1 MENYSIYR
9 DVARRTGGEIYI
21 GVVGPVRC
29 GKSTFIK
36 RFMEKLVIPNIK
48 NDFDRERAKDE
59 LPQSSAGRTV
69 MTTEP
74 KFIPDEAVEITVG
87 ENTRMLVRMIDCVGF
102 MVPDA
107 LGSTEDGTPRMVHTP
122 WSEESIPFEEAAET
136 GTKKVIA
143 DHSTIGILMTTD
155 GSFGELPRDSF
166 EEAEAHAAEE
176 LNAIGKPYVIV
187 VNSSHPKSDETA
199 ALAEELKEKYGAPA
213 IAVNCLDLD
222 KSDINE
228 IMKDALYVFPIKEI
242 SVRFPDFLTALPKD
256 HRIRR
261 SVVETVKECAGK
273 VRKTGEVEAVFGA
286 AENENVKR
294 IELESLDP
302 GMGTACVSV
311 KLCDGLLYKLIGE
324 MSGINIENDGDLL
337 RTLTELSLIKKKYVK
352 VSRALAEV
360 MEKGY
365 GIVTPGEEDLTLEKP
380 EIVKQN
386 GGYGVKL
393 RASAPSIHM
402 IRADIKTEVSPTVG
416 SEVQSEE
423 LARFML
429 KEFEENPERIW
440 ETNMLGKSLHELVN
454 EGLLSK
460 LSNIPDDARKRLSQ
474 TLQKVVNEG
483 SGGMVCIIL

>member
-1 MENYSIYR
+1 
-9 DVARRTGGEIYI
+9 
-21 GVVGPVRC
+21 
-29 GKSTFIK
+29 
-36 RFMEKLVIPNIK
+36 MEKLVIPNIT
-48 NDFDRERAKDE
+48 NDLDRQRARDE

-102 MVPDA
+102 MVPEA
-107 LGSTEDGTPRMVHTP
+107 LGSTEDGSPRMVHTP
-122 WSEESIPFEEAAET
+122 WSDESIPFEDAAET
-136 GTKKVIA
+136 GTRKVIT
-143 DHSTIGILMTTD
+143 DHSTIGILMTSD
-155 GSFGELPRDSF
+155 GSFGELPRESF

-176 LNAIGKPYVIV
+176 LNAIGKPYVTV
-187 VNSSHPKSDETA
+187 VNTAHPHSQES
-199 ALAEELKEKYGAPA
+199 LELTESLRLKYGAPA

-228 IMKDALYVFPIKEI
+228 IMKDVLFVFPVKEI
-242 SVRFPDFLTALPKD
+242 SVRFPDFMSVLPND
-256 HRIRR
+256 HRLKRSVIDTVTGCAKEIRR
-261 SVVETVKECAGK
+261 IGDVSPVLS
-273 VRKTGEVEAVFGA
+273 GA
-286 AENENVKR
+286 DNENIKR
-294 IELESLDP
+294 ISLDGLDP
-302 GMGTACVSV
+302 GSGTADISV
-311 KLCDGLLYKLIGE
+311 ELCDGLLYRLIAE

-337 RTLTELSLIKKKYVK
+337 RTLTELSETKKKYDK
-352 VSRALAEV
+352 VSAALNEV

-365 GIVTPGEEDLTLEKP
+365 GIVTPCEDDLTLEKP

-460 LSNIPDDARKRLSQ
+460 LSNIPDDARKRLSM

>member
-1 MENYSIYR
+1 MDNYSIYR

-36 RFMEKLVIPNIK
+36 RFMEKLVIPNITS
-48 NDFDRERAKDE
+48 DADRERAKDE

-74 KFIPDEAVEITVG
+74 KFIPDEAVGITVG
-87 ENTRMLVRMIDCVGF
+87 ENTRLLVRMIDCVGF

-107 LGSTEDGTPRMVHTP
+107 LGSTEEGTPRMVHTP
-122 WSEESIPFEEAAET
+122 WSDESIPFEEAAET

-143 DHSTIGILMTTD
+143 NHSTMGVLMTSD
-155 GSFGELPRDSF
+155 GSFGEIPRESF
-166 EEAEAHAAEE
+166 EEAEQRAAAE
-176 LNAIGKPYVIV
+176 LNAIGKPFV
-187 VNSSHPKSDETA
+187 VVLNTTNPDSAEAISLASSLGK
-199 ALAEELKEKYGAPA
+199 KYGAPA
-213 IAVNCLDLD
+213 VAANCLELD
-222 KSDINE
+222 NDGISE
-228 IMKDALYVFPIKEI
+228 IMKDALYVFPIKEMT
-242 SVRFPDFLTALPKD
+242 VRFPDFISALPND
-256 HRIRR
+256 HKLKK
-261 SVVETVKECAGK
+261 SVYDTVKECAGNI
-273 VRKTGEVEAVFGA
+273 RRIGDVERVFA
-286 AENENVKR
+286 EAENENIKR
-294 IELESLDP
+294 IELKKLDA
-302 GMGTACVSV
+302 GNGTADISV
-311 KLCDGLLYKLIGE
+311 ELRDGLLYRLIGE
-324 MSGINIENDGDLL
+324 TSGIKIENDGDLL
-337 RTLTELSLIKKKYVK
+337 RTLAELSCIRKKYEK
-352 VSRALAEV
+352 VSPALKEV

-365 GIVTPGEEDLTLEKP
+365 GIVTPGEDDLTLEKP

-423 LARFML
+423 LAKFML

-460 LSNIPDDARKRLSQ
+460 LSNIPDDARKRLSE

-483 SGGMVCIIL
+483 SGGLVCIIL